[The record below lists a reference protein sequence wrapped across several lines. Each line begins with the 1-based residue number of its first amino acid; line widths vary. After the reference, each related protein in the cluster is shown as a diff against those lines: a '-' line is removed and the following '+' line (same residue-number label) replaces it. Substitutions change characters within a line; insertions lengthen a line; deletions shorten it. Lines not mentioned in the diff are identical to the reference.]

1 MAPRSYMGE
10 VLHAIAAFGNELVS
24 VYFRMRDLPRQ
35 SRAANAPVPMQPL
48 NCDLQRAVQSAF
60 ITAGQRVETHWKK
73 ASEQVV
79 AMVQMPA
86 SPCAAASPEA
96 AARTAASTIQRHLST
111 GAKPLAFFAIM
122 RCNYAWYRLLTIAFY
137 HCSGA
142 AKRMPMPALTRRSL
156 LAGSAALVAGADPAA
171 AAAPPAD
178 KQAPGLYRYKI
189 GAFELTALYDGIW
202 YRPITEKFIRNAP
215 FAEVEHALDAAF
227 MPHDKLETP
236 FTTLIVNTGKKLVLI
251 DTGTGGQ
258 IAPTAGMIG
267 ANLAAA
273 GIDPK
278 AVDQIVISHFHP
290 DHINGIKDKDNALIF
305 PNAEIMVPEPEWAYW
320 MDDANLNAAPPDLK
334 LTFLNQRRIFTDI
347 AKEVTR
353 YEPGR
358 EVSPGIVTLPAP
370 GHTPGHTVFA
380 VHSGDRSLM
389 VLSDT
394 AQHPAV
400 FARHPDWQA
409 AFDIDGDAAV
419 ATRKKLF
426 DRAAADRM
434 LVTGYHFPFP
444 ACGHLIKTASGYEH
458 VPVPWQPNL

>member
-1 MAPRSYMGE
+1 
-10 VLHAIAAFGNELVS
+10 
-24 VYFRMRDLPRQ
+24 
-35 SRAANAPVPMQPL
+35 
-48 NCDLQRAVQSAF
+48 
-60 ITAGQRVETHWKK
+60 
-73 ASEQVV
+73 
-79 AMVQMPA
+79 
-86 SPCAAASPEA
+86 
-96 AARTAASTIQRHLST
+96 
-111 GAKPLAFFAIM
+111 
-122 RCNYAWYRLLTIAFY
+122 
-137 HCSGA
+137 
-142 AKRMPMPALTRRSL
+142 MPMSPVTRRSL
-156 LAGSAALVAGADPAA
+156 LAGAAAAAFGARAEPLA

-178 KQAPGLYRYKI
+178 RQAPGIYRYKI
-189 GAFELTALYDGIW
+189 GTSEITALYDGIW
-202 YRPITEKFIRNAP
+202 YRPINDKFIRNAP
-215 FAEVEHALDAAF
+215 FGEVERALDVAF

-267 ANLAAA
+267 DNLAAA
-273 GIDPK
+273 GISPK

-305 PNAEIMVPEPEWAYW
+305 ANAEIMVPEPEWAYW
-320 MDDANLNAAPPDLK
+320 MDDANLNAAPADQK
-334 LTFLNQRRIFTDI
+334 LTFLNQRRIFSDI
-347 AKEVTR
+347 AKQVTR
-353 YEPGR
+353 YQPGK
-358 EVSPGIVTLPAP
+358 EASPGIVTLAAP

-380 VHSGDRSLM
+380 IHSGDASLL

-394 AQHPAV
+394 AQHPAI

-409 AFDIDGDAAV
+409 AFDVDGAAAV

-458 VPVPWQPNL
+458 VPLPWQSTL